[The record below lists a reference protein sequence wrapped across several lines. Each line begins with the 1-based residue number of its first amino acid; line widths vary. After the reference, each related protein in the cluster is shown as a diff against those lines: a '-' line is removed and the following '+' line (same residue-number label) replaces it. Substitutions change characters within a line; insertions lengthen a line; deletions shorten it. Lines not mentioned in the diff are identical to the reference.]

1 MTAFFLKGLTGFGPA
16 MVFVPAVGL
25 LLGPRISLV
34 ASAFIDLLVGLG
46 MLLAIRYEKEDWRFI
61 LTMSGFMLLGTMVG
75 SSLAGYA
82 PAQLVLGLIG
92 LFVLFFGANF
102 ILYDLPLPPR
112 FFKSRFFKPWAGG
125 VIGGFTGGL
134 VGISGPFVV
143 AVTRPLMD
151 KTRFRQVMV
160 AVLFIGGAMRLFIYG
175 AVGMWNVEVVRL
187 IIVACPGVIIGLLAG
202 SMMHLTITE
211 RKFNLVIGIVL
222 VLMALRIGWGLMW

>member
-1 MTAFFLKGLTGFGPA
+1 

-34 ASAFIDLLVGLG
+34 ASAFIDLMVGLG

-61 LTMSGFMLLGTMVG
+61 WSIAGFMVLGTLVG

-92 LFVLFFGANF
+92 LFVLLFGVNF

-112 FFKSRFFKPWAGG
+112 FFKSRFFKPWVGG

-160 AVLFIGGAMRLFIYG
+160 AILFIGGAMRLFVYG
-175 AVGMWNVEVVRL
+175 AVGMWNVEVVKL
-187 IIVACPGVIIGLLAG
+187 IVLASPGVIIGLLIG
-202 SMMHLTITE
+202 FRTHVSIGE
-211 RKFNLVIGIVL
+211 RKFNLVVGIL
-222 VLMALRIGWGLMW
+222 LIFIALRIGWGFVG

>member
-82 PAQLVLGLIG
+82 PA
-92 LFVLFFGANF
+92 
-102 ILYDLPLPPR
+102 
-112 FFKSRFFKPWAGG
+112 
-125 VIGGFTGGL
+125 
-134 VGISGPFVV
+134 ISFSMIFLCRPDFLRVDSSSPGPV
-143 AVTRPLMD
+143 A
-151 KTRFRQVMV
+151 
-160 AVLFIGGAMRLFIYG
+160 
-175 AVGMWNVEVVRL
+175 
-187 IIVACPGVIIGLLAG
+187 
-202 SMMHLTITE
+202 
-211 RKFNLVIGIVL
+211 
-222 VLMALRIGWGLMW
+222 